1 MKLEGY
7 RLIID
12 YWKKNTKKLVFITVA
27 TAIGT
32 IISLS
37 FPYIL
42 KLIVDGIKTHLE
54 PARIIRYVII
64 LLGFGILR
72 SGASV
77 FLPFLRGR
85 TNEIFQWVTRSSVF
99 KHILHMGTTFSNRF
113 PSGDI
118 IERLDQDLGELSWFA
133 CSGIFRPIEGIFTI
147 IFALIILIKLNPLL
161 TLISVLPVSI
171 AVLVWLKLGPIVY
184 IWYRQWREAMSATS
198 NHIESTFSGIKV
210 VKSYG
215 VEPFNITRFQNI
227 LTDRITKAVKVVKAE
242 AKIGIFFSGIAE
254 LGILIILWVGGTLVI
269 KQRLT
274 LGDFVAFNAYI
285 LMLITPM
292 FDIGNFFVAG
302 RRAKAGEERISAL
315 NESKPD
321 VETKTD
327 NPIHPAPMPTG
338 SEVTSQYLRND
349 TVELEHRCGVTWQ
362 KIEFNNVSYQYTKD
376 GRSVLQDVNLI
387 VQPKMKIGIA
397 GTVGSGKT
405 TIIKLLLR
413 ICDPTTGKITLDPAP
428 ISSTAETSDNTKSP
442 TSQVLEN
449 RCGVAYSELDLRKLR
464 ALFGY
469 APQETALFSDTI
481 YNNIVWGRAPLEIN
495 KSKCGESVKYTNA
508 SNKENFLTGR
518 AANKSEEALYEYLK
532 ITQLDEDLMTFPE
545 KLESQ
550 VGERGLTL
558 SGGQKQK
565 VSLARA
571 LFGKPEILILDD
583 ATSSL
588 DAHTEQQLIQYLM
601 ESNLIKTLI
610 VISHRLALLSVCDI
624 IYCLDKG
631 KIVERGTHQELLAK
645 KGLYWK
651 LYQRQILEQE
661 LDESR

>member
-1 MKLEGY
+1 MKLAGY
-7 RLIID
+7 QLIID
-12 YWKKNTKKLVFITVA
+12 YWKKNKKQLVFITIA

-42 KLIVDGIKTHLE
+42 KLIVDGIKNHLQ
-54 PARIIRYVII
+54 PSRIIRYVII

-85 TNEIFQWVTRSSVF
+85 INEIFQWVTRSSVF
-99 KHILHMGTTFSNRF
+99 QHILHMGTSFSNRF
-113 PSGDI
+113 PSGDV

-161 TLISVLPVSI
+161 TLISVLPISI
-171 AVLVWLKLGPIVY
+171 AALVWLKLGPLVY

-215 VEPFNITRFQNI
+215 VETFNITRFQSI
-227 LTDRITKAVKVVKAE
+227 LTDRIAKAVKLVKAE

-274 LGDFVAFNAYI
+274 LGDFIAFNAYI

-315 NESKPD
+315 KESKPD
-321 VETKTD
+321 IETKTD
-327 NPIHPAPMPTG
+327 NPIQVL
-338 SEVTSQYLRND
+338 S
-349 TVELEHRCGVTWQ
+349 WQ
-362 KIEFNNVSYQYTKD
+362 KIEFNNISYQYTKE
-376 GRSVLQDVNLI
+376 GRLVLQDINLI
-387 VQPKMKIGIA
+387 VKPKMKIGIA
-397 GTVGSGKT
+397 GTVGSGKS

-413 ICDPTTGKITLDPAP
+413 VCDPTTGKIT
-428 ISSTAETSDNTKSP
+428 IDNVSYP
-442 TSQVLEN
+442 
-449 RCGVAYSELDLRKLR
+449 ELDLVKLR

-469 APQETALFSDTI
+469 TPQETALFSDTI
-481 YNNIVWGRAPLEIN
+481 YNNIVWGR
-495 KSKCGESVKYTNA
+495 SST
-508 SNKENFLTGR
+508 
-518 AANKSEEALYEYLK
+518 KSEDALDEYLK
-532 ITQLDEDLMTFPE
+532 ITQLDEDLKTFPE
-545 KLESQ
+545 KLQSQ

-588 DAHTEQQLIQYLM
+588 DAHTEQQLIQFLM

-610 VISHRLALLSVCDI
+610 VISHRLVLLSVCDI

-631 KIVERGTHQELLAK
+631 KVVEQGTHSDLLAK

-651 LYQRQILEQE
+651 LYQRQLLEKE
-661 LDESR
+661 LEETQ

>member
-1 MKLEGY
+1 MKLAGY
-7 RLIID
+7 QLIID
-12 YWKKNTKKLVFITVA
+12 YWKKNTKKLVFITIA

-42 KLIVDGIKTHLE
+42 KLIVDGIKSHLE
-54 PARIIRYVII
+54 PSRIIRYVII

-99 KHILHMGTTFSNRF
+99 QHILHMGTSFSNRF
-113 PSGDI
+113 PSGDV

-161 TLISVLPVSI
+161 TLISVLPISI
-171 AVLVWLKLGPIVY
+171 AALVWLKLGPLVY

-215 VEPFNITRFQNI
+215 VETFNITRFQSI
-227 LTDRITKAVKVVKAE
+227 LTDRIAKAVKLVKAE

-274 LGDFVAFNAYI
+274 LGDFIAFNAYI

-315 NESKPD
+315 QESKPD
-321 VETKTD
+321 IETKTD
-327 NPIHPAPMPTG
+327 NPIQI
-338 SEVTSQYLRND
+338 SK
-349 TVELEHRCGVTWQ
+349 WQ

-376 GRSVLQDVNLI
+376 GRSVLHDVNLI
-387 VQPKMKIGIA
+387 VQPKVKIGIA
-397 GTVGSGKT
+397 GTVGSGKS

-413 ICDPTTGKITLDPAP
+413 VCDPTTGKITLDNVSYP
-428 ISSTAETSDNTKSP
+428 
-442 TSQVLEN
+442 
-449 RCGVAYSELDLRKLR
+449 ELDLVKLR

-481 YNNIVWGRAPLEIN
+481 YNNIVWGRSPS
-495 KSKCGESVKYTNA
+495 KSDDS
-508 SNKENFLTGR
+508 
-518 AANKSEEALYEYLK
+518 LYEYLK
-532 ITQLDEDLMTFPE
+532 ITQLDEDLKTFPE

-588 DAHTEQQLIQYLM
+588 DAHTEQQLIQFLM

-631 KIVERGTHQELLAK
+631 KIVEQGTHSELLAK

-651 LYQRQILEQE
+651 LYQRQLLEKE
-661 LDESR
+661 LEESK

>member
-1 MKLEGY
+1 MKLAGY
-7 RLIID
+7 QLIID
-12 YWKKNTKKLVFITVA
+12 YWKKNTKKLIFITIA

-42 KLIVDGIKTHLE
+42 KLIVDGIKSHLE
-54 PARIIRYVII
+54 PRRILQYVAI

-99 KHILHMGTTFSNRF
+99 NHILRMGTTFSNRF
-113 PSGDI
+113 PSGDV

-133 CSGIFRPIEGIFTI
+133 CSGVFRPIEGIFTI

-171 AVLVWLKLGPIVY
+171 AVLVWLKLGPLVY

-215 VEPFNITRFQNI
+215 VETFNITHFQSI
-227 LTDRITKAVKVVKAE
+227 LTDRINKAVKMVKAE

-285 LMLITPM
+285 LILITPM

-315 NESKPD
+315 KDSKPD
-321 VETKTD
+321 IATKTD
-327 NPIHPAPMPTG
+327 NPIHPAPMPAG

-349 TVELEHRCGVTWQ
+349 TVELEHRCGVMWQ
-362 KIEFNNVSYQYTKD
+362 KIEFNNVCYQYTKD
-376 GRSVLQDVNLI
+376 GRLVLQDINLTI
-387 VQPKMKIGIA
+387 LPKMKLGIA
-397 GTVGSGKT
+397 GTVGSGKS

-413 ICDPTTGKITLDPAP
+413 VCDPTTGKITID
-428 ISSTAETSDNTKSP
+428 D
-442 TSQVLEN
+442 
-449 RCGVAYSELDLRKLR
+449 VAYPELDLRKLR

-469 APQETALFSDTI
+469 APQETGLFSDTI

-495 KSKCGESVKYTNA
+495 ENKDGESVKNINA
-508 SNKENFLTGR
+508 LNEENFRSGR
-518 AANKSEEALYEYLK
+518 SENKSEDALYEYLK
-532 ITQLDEDLMTFPE
+532 ITQLDEDLKTFPE

-631 KIVERGTHQELLAK
+631 KIIEKGTHQELLTK

-651 LYQRQILEQE
+651 LYQRQLLEKE
-661 LDESR
+661 LEEERI

>member
-1 MKLEGY
+1 MKLAGY
-7 RLIID
+7 QLIID
-12 YWKKNTKKLVFITVA
+12 YWKKNTKKLVFITIA

-42 KLIVDGIKTHLE
+42 KLIVDGIKSHLE
-54 PARIIRYVII
+54 PSRIIRYVII

-99 KHILHMGTTFSNRF
+99 QHILHMGTSFSNRF
-113 PSGDI
+113 PSGDV

-161 TLISVLPVSI
+161 TLISVLPISI
-171 AVLVWLKLGPIVY
+171 AALVWLKLGPLVY

-215 VEPFNITRFQNI
+215 VETFNITRFQSI
-227 LTDRITKAVKVVKAE
+227 LTDRIAKAVKLVKAE

-274 LGDFVAFNAYI
+274 LGDFIAFNAYI

-315 NESKPD
+315 KESKPD
-321 VETKTD
+321 IDTKTD
-327 NPIHPAPMPTG
+327 RPIQ
-338 SEVTSQYLRND
+338 VL
-349 TVELEHRCGVTWQ
+349 TWQ

-376 GRSVLQDVNLI
+376 GRSVLQNVNLI

-397 GTVGSGKT
+397 GTVGSGKS

-413 ICDPTTGKITLDPAP
+413 VCDPTTGKITLDNVSYP
-428 ISSTAETSDNTKSP
+428 
-442 TSQVLEN
+442 
-449 RCGVAYSELDLRKLR
+449 ELDLVKLR

-481 YNNIVWGRAPLEIN
+481 YNNIVWGRSPS
-495 KSKCGESVKYTNA
+495 KSDDS
-508 SNKENFLTGR
+508 
-518 AANKSEEALYEYLK
+518 LYEYLK
-532 ITQLDEDLMTFPE
+532 ITQLDEDLKTFPE

-588 DAHTEQQLIQYLM
+588 DAHTEQKLIQFLM

-631 KIVERGTHQELLAK
+631 KIIEQGTHSELLAK

-651 LYQRQILEQE
+651 LYQRQLLEKE
-661 LDESR
+661 LEESK

>member
-1 MKLEGY
+1 MKLAGY
-7 RLIID
+7 QLIID
-12 YWKKNTKKLVFITVA
+12 YWKKNKKKLVFITIA

-42 KLIVDGIKTHLE
+42 KLIVDGIKNHLQ

-99 KHILHMGTTFSNRF
+99 RHILHMGTSFSNRF
-113 PSGDI
+113 PSGDV

-161 TLISVLPVSI
+161 TLISVLPISI
-171 AVLVWLKLGPIVY
+171 AALVWLKLGPLVY

-215 VEPFNITRFQNI
+215 IETFNITRFQSI
-227 LTDRITKAVKVVKAE
+227 LTDRIAKAVKLVKAE

-274 LGDFVAFNAYI
+274 LGDFIAFNAYI

-315 NESKPD
+315 KESKPD

-327 NPIHPAPMPTG
+327 NPIQ
-338 SEVTSQYLRND
+338 VTS
-349 TVELEHRCGVTWQ
+349 WQ
-362 KIEFNNVSYQYTKD
+362 KIEFNNISYQYTKD

-397 GTVGSGKT
+397 GTVGSGKS

-413 ICDPTTGKITLDPAP
+413 VCDPTTGKITLDNVSYP
-428 ISSTAETSDNTKSP
+428 
-442 TSQVLEN
+442 
-449 RCGVAYSELDLRKLR
+449 ELDLVKLR

-481 YNNIVWGRAPLEIN
+481 YNNIVWGRSAI
-495 KSKCGESVKYTNA
+495 
-508 SNKENFLTGR
+508 
-518 AANKSEEALYEYLK
+518 KSEDALDEYLK
-532 ITQLDEDLMTFPE
+532 ITQLNEDLKTFPE

-631 KIVERGTHQELLAK
+631 KIVEQGTHSDLLAK

-651 LYQRQILEQE
+651 LYQRQLLVKELE
-661 LDESR
+661 ESQ

>member
-1 MKLEGY
+1 MKLAGY
-7 RLIID
+7 QLIID
-12 YWKKNTKKLVFITVA
+12 YWKKNTKKLVFITIA
-27 TAIGT
+27 TAIGA

-42 KLIVDGIKTHLE
+42 KLIVDGIKSHLE
-54 PARIIRYVII
+54 PSRIIRYVII

-99 KHILHMGTTFSNRF
+99 QHILHMGTSFSNRF
-113 PSGDI
+113 PSGDV

-161 TLISVLPVSI
+161 TLISVLPISI
-171 AVLVWLKLGPIVY
+171 AALVWLKLGPLVY

-215 VEPFNITRFQNI
+215 VETFNITRFQKI
-227 LTDRITKAVKVVKAE
+227 LTDRIAKAVKLVKAE

-274 LGDFVAFNAYI
+274 LGDFIAFNAYI

-315 NESKPD
+315 KESKPD
-321 VETKTD
+321 IETKID
-327 NPIHPAPMPTG
+327 NPIQV
-338 SEVTSQYLRND
+338 S
-349 TVELEHRCGVTWQ
+349 TWQ

-397 GTVGSGKT
+397 GTVGSGKS

-413 ICDPTTGKITLDPAP
+413 VCDPTTGQITLDNVSYP
-428 ISSTAETSDNTKSP
+428 
-442 TSQVLEN
+442 
-449 RCGVAYSELDLRKLR
+449 ELDLVKLR

-481 YNNIVWGRAPLEIN
+481 YNNIVWGRAPLEITKN
-495 KSKCGESVKYTNA
+495 KDGESVKYINA
-508 SNKENFLTGR
+508 LNEENFLAGR
-518 AANKSEEALYEYLK
+518 SPIKSDDSLYEYLK
-532 ITQLDEDLMTFPE
+532 ITQLNEDLKTFPE

-588 DAHTEQQLIQYLM
+588 DAHTEQQLIQFLM

-631 KIVERGTHQELLAK
+631 KIVEQGTHSELLAK

-651 LYQRQILEQE
+651 LYQRQLLEKE
-661 LDESR
+661 LEET

>member
-1 MKLEGY
+1 MKLQGY
-7 RLIID
+7 QLIIE
-12 YWKKNTKKLVFITVA
+12 YWKKNTKQLVLLIIA
-27 TAIGT
+27 TAVGT

-42 KLIVDGIKTHLE
+42 KLIVDGIKAHLE
-54 PARIIRYVII
+54 PRQLLRYVAI

-72 SGASV
+72 SGVSI

-85 TNEIFQWVTRSSVF
+85 TNEVFQWFTRTSVF
-99 KHILHMGTTFSNRF
+99 LPILHMGHTFSNRY
-113 PSGDI
+113 PAGDV

-147 IFALIILIKLNPLL
+147 IFALIILIKLNPML

-171 AVLVWLKLGPIVY
+171 AVLVWLKLGPVVY
-184 IWYRQWREAMSATS
+184 KWYREWREKISETN
-198 NHIESTFSGIKV
+198 NHLESTFTGIKV
-210 VKSYG
+210 IKSYT
-215 VEPFNITRFQNI
+215 VEPYNIERFKKV
-227 LTDRITKAVKVVKAE
+227 LSERVVKALLVVKAE

-269 KQRLT
+269 RQKLS

-302 RRAKAGEERISAL
+302 RRAKAGEERLSAL
-315 NESKPD
+315 KNTKPD
-321 VETKTD
+321 VEERRK
-327 NPIHPAPMPTG
+327 NLR
-338 SEVTSQYLRND
+338 EVKKW
-349 TVELEHRCGVTWQ
+349 H
-362 KIEFNNVSYQYTKD
+362 KIELKEVGFKYSEQ
-376 GRSVLQDVNLI
+376 GRAVLENINMTIL
-387 VQPKMKIGIA
+387 PKMKIGIA
-397 GTVGSGKT
+397 GTVGSGKS

-413 ICDPTTGKITLDPAP
+413 ICDPTLGKITLDEVPYP
-428 ISSTAETSDNTKSP
+428 
-442 TSQVLEN
+442 
-449 RCGVAYSELDLRKLR
+449 ELNLKELR

-469 APQETALFSDTI
+469 APQETSLFSDTI
-481 YNNIVWGRAPLEIN
+481 NNNIVWGREELVSAKRSDNE
-495 KSKCGESVKYTNA
+495 
-508 SNKENFLTGR
+508 R
-518 AANKSEEALYEYLK
+518 SEVAQALNEYSK
-532 ITQLDEDLMTFPE
+532 ITQLDEDLKVFPE
-545 KLESQ
+545 KLQ
-550 VGERGLTL
+550 QQIGERGLAI

-571 LFGKPEILILDD
+571 LFAKPEILILDD

-588 DAHTEQQLIQYLM
+588 DAHTEQALIQHLM
-601 ESNLIKTLI
+601 ESKIIKTLI

-631 KIVERGTHQELLAK
+631 KIIEKGIHQDLLLK

-651 LYQRQILEQE
+651 LYQRQLLEKE
-661 LDESR
+661 LEEVKIPASE

>member
-1 MKLEGY
+1 
-7 RLIID
+7 
-12 YWKKNTKKLVFITVA
+12 
-27 TAIGT
+27 
-32 IISLS
+32 
-37 FPYIL
+37 
-42 KLIVDGIKTHLE
+42 
-54 PARIIRYVII
+54 
-64 LLGFGILR
+64 
-72 SGASV
+72 
-77 FLPFLRGR
+77 
-85 TNEIFQWVTRSSVF
+85 
-99 KHILHMGTTFSNRF
+99 MGTSFSNRF
-113 PSGDI
+113 PSGDV

-161 TLISVLPVSI
+161 TLISVLPISI
-171 AVLVWLKLGPIVY
+171 AALVWLKLGPLVY

-215 VEPFNITRFQNI
+215 VETFNITRFQSI
-227 LTDRITKAVKVVKAE
+227 LTDRIAKAVKLVKAE

-274 LGDFVAFNAYI
+274 LGDFIAFNAYI

-315 NESKPD
+315 QESKPD
-321 VETKTD
+321 IETKTD
-327 NPIHPAPMPTG
+327 NPIQI
-338 SEVTSQYLRND
+338 SK
-349 TVELEHRCGVTWQ
+349 WQ

-376 GRSVLQDVNLI
+376 GRSVLHDVNLI
-387 VQPKMKIGIA
+387 VQPKVKIGIA
-397 GTVGSGKT
+397 GTVGSGKS

-413 ICDPTTGKITLDPAP
+413 VCDPTTGKITLDNVSYP
-428 ISSTAETSDNTKSP
+428 
-442 TSQVLEN
+442 
-449 RCGVAYSELDLRKLR
+449 ELDLVKLR

-481 YNNIVWGRAPLEIN
+481 YNNIVWGRSPS
-495 KSKCGESVKYTNA
+495 KSDDS
-508 SNKENFLTGR
+508 
-518 AANKSEEALYEYLK
+518 LYEYLK
-532 ITQLDEDLMTFPE
+532 ITQLDEDLKTFPE

-588 DAHTEQQLIQYLM
+588 DAHTEQQLIQFLM

-631 KIVERGTHQELLAK
+631 KIVEQGTHSELLAK

-651 LYQRQILEQE
+651 LYQRQLLEKE
-661 LDESR
+661 LEESK

>member
-1 MKLEGY
+1 MKLAGY
-7 RLIID
+7 QLIID
-12 YWKKNTKKLVFITVA
+12 YWKKNTKKLVFITIA

-42 KLIVDGIKTHLE
+42 KLIVDGIKSHLE
-54 PARIIRYVII
+54 PSRIIRYVII

-99 KHILHMGTTFSNRF
+99 QHILHMGTSFSNRF
-113 PSGDI
+113 PSGDV

-161 TLISVLPVSI
+161 TLISVLPISI
-171 AVLVWLKLGPIVY
+171 AALVWLKLGPLVY

-215 VEPFNITRFQNI
+215 VETFNITRFQSI
-227 LTDRITKAVKVVKAE
+227 LTDRIAKAVKLVKAE

-274 LGDFVAFNAYI
+274 LGDFIAFNAYI

-315 NESKPD
+315 QESKPD
-321 VETKTD
+321 IETKTD
-327 NPIHPAPMPTG
+327 NPIQI
-338 SEVTSQYLRND
+338 SK
-349 TVELEHRCGVTWQ
+349 WQ

-376 GRSVLQDVNLI
+376 GRSVLHDVNLI

-397 GTVGSGKT
+397 GTVGSGKS

-413 ICDPTTGKITLDPAP
+413 VCDPTTGKITLDNVSYP
-428 ISSTAETSDNTKSP
+428 
-442 TSQVLEN
+442 
-449 RCGVAYSELDLRKLR
+449 ELDLVKLR

-481 YNNIVWGRAPLEIN
+481 YNNIVWGRSPS
-495 KSKCGESVKYTNA
+495 KSDDS
-508 SNKENFLTGR
+508 
-518 AANKSEEALYEYLK
+518 LYEYLK
-532 ITQLDEDLMTFPE
+532 ITQLDEDLKTFPE

-588 DAHTEQQLIQYLM
+588 DAHTEQQLIQFLM

-631 KIVERGTHQELLAK
+631 KIVEQGTHSELLAK

-651 LYQRQILEQE
+651 LYQRQLLEKE
-661 LDESR
+661 LEESK